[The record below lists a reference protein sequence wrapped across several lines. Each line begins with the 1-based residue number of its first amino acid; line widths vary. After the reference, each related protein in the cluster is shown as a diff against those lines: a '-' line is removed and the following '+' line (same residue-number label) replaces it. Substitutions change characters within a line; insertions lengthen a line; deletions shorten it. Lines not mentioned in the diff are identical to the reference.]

1 MPLPRLAIVG
11 SGIAGLGCA
20 YFLRSRYA
28 LSLYEQNDYIGGH
41 TNTIDVTYRG
51 ESASF
56 DTGFMVYNP
65 VTYPNL
71 WRFFAELQV
80 PAQPT
85 LMSFSVQHCPTGLE
99 YCGSGLSGL
108 FAQRRNLLRPRHW
121 RMLQAMARFNREA
134 VQTLRDE
141 SNLDLTVAEY
151 VEQRGY
157 GPDFLDLFLLPMSSA
172 VWSTPRDEMLRFPAH
187 TLLRFFYNHGFLGLK
202 GRHPWWTVTGGA
214 REYVRR
220 LEPHLGNRFRLRK
233 RVVQVTKV
241 REGVEVQTEDGAVES
256 YDRVI
261 LACHG
266 DQALGLLSSP
276 HPLAQTLLQ
285 EFRYQ
290 PNLATVHT
298 DASVMPRRRRIW
310 SSWNYRISADK
321 NGKMTSQT
329 TYWMNS
335 LQGVS
340 ERNPY
345 FVSINAGDSVDRR
358 TVLREISYEHPLFS
372 LGAIRAQRELPRLN
386 QLGHE
391 TGIFFAGSYFKY
403 GFHEDAFT
411 SALNCCRE
419 LTGADIWP
427 GSASKTES

>member
-20 YFLRSRYA
+20 YFLSSRYA
-28 LSLYEQNDYIGGH
+28 LTLYEQNDYVGGH
-41 TNTIDVTYRG
+41 TNTIDVNYRG
-51 ESASF
+51 EDASF

-71 WRFFAELQV
+71 WRFFDELQV

-121 RMLQAMARFNREA
+121 QMLLQMGRFNREA
-134 VQTLRDE
+134 VATLQDGASPE
-141 SNLDLTVAEY
+141 LTVAEY
-151 VEQRGY
+151 VKQRQY
-157 GPDFLDLFLLPMSSA
+157 GRDFLELFLIPMSGA
-172 VWSTPRDEMLRFPAH
+172 VWSTPRDEMPQFPAR

-220 LEPHLGNRFRLRK
+220 LEPSLRHPVRLRK
-233 RVVQVTKV
+233 RVVHVTKAG
-241 REGVEVQTEDGAVES
+241 EGVEVRTEDGAVER

-266 DQALGLLSSP
+266 DQALRLLSSP
-276 HPLAQTLLQ
+276 HPLAQTLLK

-298 DASVMPRRRRIW
+298 DASVMPRCRRAW

-321 NGKMTSQT
+321 GGKMTSQT
-329 TYWMNS
+329 IYWMNS

-340 ERNPY
+340 DRNSY
-345 FVSINAGDSVDRR
+345 FVSINAGDTVDRR
-358 TVLREISYEHPLFS
+358 MVLREIPYEHPLFS
-372 LGAIRAQRELPRLN
+372 LGAIRAQGELPRLN
-386 QLGHE
+386 HLGHE

-419 LTGADIWP
+419 MTGEALWGAEAP
-427 GSASKTES
+427 K

>member
-1 MPLPRLAIVG
+1 MPLPRLAIIG

-20 YFLRSRYA
+20 YFLRSRYD
-28 LSLYEQNDYIGGH
+28 LTLYEQNDYAGGH
-41 TNTIDVTYRG
+41 TNTIDVSHRG

-80 PAQPT
+80 PAKPT

-99 YCGSGLSGL
+99 YCGSGLGGL
-108 FAQRRNLLRPRHW
+108 FAQRQNLLRPRHW
-121 RMLQAMARFNREA
+121 RMLLQMGRFNREA
-134 VQTLRDE
+134 VQTLDDE
-141 SNLDLTVAEY
+141 TGPEMTVAEY
-151 VEQRGY
+151 VEQRQY
-157 GPDFLDLFLLPMSSA
+157 GSDFLDLFLVPMSSA
-172 VWSTPRDEMLRFPAH
+172 VWSTPRDQMLLFPAR

-220 LEPHLGNRFRLRK
+220 LEPHLQNRVRLRS
-233 RVVQVTKV
+233 RVVQVT
-241 REGVEVQTEDGAVES
+241 RRDLGVEVRTEDGRAER

-266 DQALGLLSSP
+266 DEALRMLAAP
-276 HPLAQTLLQ
+276 HPLAEALLR
-285 EFRYQ
+285 EFQYQ

-298 DASVMPRRRRIW
+298 DTSVMPRCRRAW
-310 SSWNYRISADK
+310 SSWNYRISENDQ
-321 NGKMTSQT
+321 GERTSQT
-329 TYWMNS
+329 IYWMNS

-340 ERNPY
+340 DRNPY
-345 FVSINAGDSVDRR
+345 FVSINAGETVDRR
-358 TVLREISYEHPLFS
+358 TVLREIRYEHPLFS
-372 LGAIRAQRELPRLN
+372 LGAIRAQQELPRLN

-411 SALNCCRE
+411 SALDCCRE
-419 LTGADIWP
+419 LTGVDIWP
-427 GSASKTES
+427 GSSSKIES